1 MKNINEDEV
10 DTREK
15 RKEVQVTKKEDGV
28 VMDINNN
35 NEKFMIDKQEIS
47 EIIEGVLD
55 KKLNDWLKQNLKSA
69 LDEAIEEALKSE
81 DA

>member
-1 MKNINEDEV
+1 LKNINEDEV